1 MISGWRV
8 LDQFTIEK
16 GLGHFDFEELL
27 QKLVGYADETGHL
40 DVFPRPSEDIGGGD
54 MTGVEADAMWEAIYQ
69 GQSSGLAPEDA
80 ALIFAG
86 PNGPEGKQRYQMA
99 VQKAIQCGAPTI
111 NKAIEISNQQMM
123 QKWQENPKSAT
134 GEEPQPMPIPVAF
147 QEDLGRMVLTQD
159 WRDGVAGAMDKKRP
173 FENGLSGPK
182 LRTVNRDQHNKFSE
196 SWARPYHKGLK
207 ELRGS
212 GSTREYIESHRVHP
226 NTVYID
232 IEGKNAIF
240 DMFDAAKQ
248 NGQPITDAE
257 QLRALWAAHPILS
270 KKMPHFG
277 SPMAN
282 PHNYGIRDRHPH
294 VAEPMGD
301 VAEQQVDMQQEP
313 INYMDSFP
321 PEVFRM
327 KSGKDM
333 HEGRQLDNALR
344 TYAPQVRRQFTAHH
358 GLDDANVPSVEEL
371 FASGPHKLKRNLL
384 EGLHNSLT
392 GQQPHAPQPT
402 TPPVV
407 TPLQG
412 PVAQRQPPPI
422 QQQPPPIQQPPPQPV
437 IPVPVDAQHQPV
449 PQRQQAPPVPM
460 RQPPQDLNANQAGAT
475 PPLQPGMAMPQQRR
489 GIMDRIGEALGG
501 GAAKVANLFTR
512 EEIANALET
521 VQIDL
526 ALQNDTITKM
536 IPHISMNNHNIADIS
551 FMAGQVKRPPSDVV
565 AILNSRGDWREM
577 SKSMDVPLEVIQL
590 VKVAFR

>member
-27 QKLVGYADETGHL
+27 QKLVGYSDEAGHL
-40 DVFPRPSEDIGGGD
+40 DMFPRPSEDIGGGD

-86 PNGPEGKQRYQMA
+86 PNGPHGMQGYQAA

-111 NKAIEISNQQMM
+111 NKAIEISNAEMM
-123 QKWQENPKSAT
+123 QKWQENPKAAT
-134 GEEPQPMPIPVAF
+134 GEEPQPMAIPLAF
-147 QEDLGRMVLTQD
+147 QQDLGRMILTQD

-173 FENGLSGPK
+173 FENGLTGPK

-240 DMFDAAKQ
+240 DMFDTAKQ
-248 NGQPITDAE
+248 NGQPITDTE

-294 VAEPMGD
+294 VAEPMSD

-313 INYMDSFP
+313 VNYMDSFND
-321 PEVFRM
+321 EVFRM
-327 KSGKDM
+327 KSGKNM
-333 HEGRQLDNALR
+333 FEGRQLDNALR
-344 TYAPQVRRQFTAHH
+344 TYAPQLRRQFIEHH
-358 GLDDANVPSVEEL
+358 GLDDEKVPSVEEL
-371 FASGPHKLKRNLL
+371 FTSGPHKLKRNLM
-384 EGLHNSLT
+384 EGLHLALT
-392 GQQPHAPQPT
+392 GQQAH
-402 TPPVV
+402 TPPQAQVPPQQPV
-407 TPLQG
+407 TPPQE
-412 PVAQRQPPPI
+412 PVAQTPPPPQQLPQQLPIPVPQEAQRQP
-422 QQQPPPIQQPPPQPV
+422 
-437 IPVPVDAQHQPV
+437 V
-449 PQRQQAPPVPM
+449 PQIGQAPPIPT
-460 RQPPQDLNANQAGAT
+460 RQAPQDLNANQSGAT
-475 PPLQPGMAMPQQRR
+475 PPSQSGIERR

-521 VQIDL
+521 VQIDI
-526 ALQNDTITKM
+526 ALQNDTIIKM
-536 IPHISMNNHNIADIS
+536 IPHLPMDNHSIADIS
-551 FMAGQVKRPPSDVV
+551 FIAGQVKRPASDVV

-577 SKSMDVPLEVIQL
+577 SKSMDVPLEIIQL